1 MLAGAVCAALMMFC
15 APATAQ
21 TIPAQRAPAQFSSSV
36 DQAVSSFYAQRRGAP
51 LWLGNGAGNAAQD
64 LIGILHRSPLDG
76 LQGGPS
82 FAAEAQALIARV
94 RGGDPD
100 ALERA
105 DRLPSP
111 AWELYVQA
119 SQRPPADMT
128 YADKW
133 ARPRRDTPYD
143 ILARTAAAPS
153 LPAHVRSISAVNPL
167 YAELRNAAW
176 AQMQANAGQIDPRVR
191 TSLDRIRT
199 NPFQKRYIVV
209 DAGAARLYMIENDR
223 IVDSMKVIV
232 GKPSAQTPILASVIY
247 YTTLNPYWNV
257 PPDLVQKLTAQRVL
271 EQGFS
276 YLKTRGYQVITK
288 YGDDAELIDPAKV
301 DWKAIADGSETVAV
315 RQLPGPANSMG
326 HMKFGFPNPQDIYLH
341 DTPERNLFG
350 ESNRN
355 LSNGCIR
362 LEDAQRFARWLLGR
376 DPTTASNQPE
386 QHLLLPQP
394 IPIYL
399 TYLTAQ
405 ANGGQVTFV
414 DDVYG
419 LDTQHGEEV
428 ATLR

>member
-1 MLAGAVCAALMMFC
+1 MLAGAVCAALTILC

-21 TIPAQRAPAQFSSSV
+21 TTPPQRAPAQFSSTV
-36 DQAVSSFYAQRRGAP
+36 DQAVSALYASRQGAP
-51 LWLGNGAGNAAQD
+51 LWLRNGAGNAAHD
-64 LIGILHRSPLDG
+64 LIGMLHRAPLDG
-76 LQGGPS
+76 LAGGPS
-82 FAAEAQALIARV
+82 FAAAPQALIGRAQA
-94 RGGDPD
+94 GDPE

-105 DRLPSP
+105 DRLLST
-111 AWELYVQA
+111 AWVLYVQA
-119 SQRPPADMT
+119 LQRPPADMT

-133 ARPRRDTPYD
+133 AKPRRDTPYD
-143 ILARTAAAPS
+143 TLARTSAAPS
-153 LPAHVRSISAVNPL
+153 LPAYVHSVSAVNPI
-167 YAELRNAAW
+167 YEQLRDVAW
-176 AQMQANAGQIDPRVR
+176 AQMQTNGGQIDSRVR

-199 NPFQKRYIVV
+199 NPFQKRYVVV

-301 DWKAIADGSETVAV
+301 DWKAIADGRETVAV

-326 HMKFGFPNPQDIYLH
+326 HMKFGFPNAADIYLH

-362 LEDAQRFARWLLGR
+362 LEDAGRFARWLLGH
-376 DPTTASNQPE
+376 DPVANSNEPE

-394 IPIYL
+394 VPIYL

-405 ANGGQVTFV
+405 ASGGELSFV

-419 LDTQHGEEV
+419 LDTQRGEEV

>member
-1 MLAGAVCAALMMFC
+1 MLAGAVCAVLTMLC
-15 APATAQ
+15 APAIGQ
-21 TIPAQRAPAQFSSSV
+21 SAPAQLAVAQSSSV
-36 DQAVSSFYAQRRGAP
+36 NEAVSAFYASRRGAP
-51 LWLGNGAGNAAQD
+51 LWLGNAAGNAAQD
-64 LIGILHRSPLDG
+64 VIGILRRAPLDG
-76 LQGGPS
+76 FAGGPS
-82 FAAEAQALIARV
+82 FAAEAQALIARAQA
-94 RGGDPD
+94 GDPE
-100 ALERA
+100 ALARA
-105 DRLPSP
+105 DRLLSA
-111 AWELYVQA
+111 AWVLYVQA
-119 SQRPPADMT
+119 LQRPPADMT

-133 ARPRRDTPYD
+133 ARPRRDAPYD
-143 ILARTAAAPS
+143 VLARTAAAPS
-153 LPAHVRSISAVNPL
+153 LPAYVRSVSTVNPL
-167 YAELRNAAW
+167 YAQLREAALT
-176 AQMQANAGQIDPRVR
+176 QMQTNGGQIDPRVR

-199 NPFQKRYIVV
+199 NPFQKRYVVV

-271 EQGFS
+271 EQGVS

-288 YGDDAELIDPAKV
+288 YGDDAEPIDPAKV
-301 DWKAIADGSETVAV
+301 DWQAIADGTETVAV

-326 HMKFGFPNPQDIYLH
+326 HMKFGFPNAADIYLH

-362 LEDAQRFARWLLGR
+362 LEDAQRFAHWLLGR

-394 IPIYL
+394 VPIYL

-405 ANGGQVTFV
+405 ANGGELSFV

-419 LDTQHGEEV
+419 LDTQRGEEV